1 MKAKITVR
9 FDIDYDN
16 MDDLLYKVAHIY
28 TVGIP
33 DKTVDIDTGKDLIY
47 QGKEE

>member
-9 FDIDYDN
+9 FEVEYEN

-33 DKTVDIDTGKDLIY
+33 DKEVDICTDKDLIY